1 MTIFLDDP
9 HPIFHPDKPGIYLAC
24 IECDGAMYHS
34 SVYARE
40 RDNIRRGVLEGL
52 GWTLFRVRSV
62 VNYPRTVI
70 KDGLV
75 LGLLPNQNV

>member
-1 MTIFLDDP
+1 
-9 HPIFHPDKPGIYLAC
+9 
-24 IECDGAMYHS
+24 MYHS